1 MDIKWQWLNH
11 DRGCILIISTK
22 FSIFWAGP
30 PHRALAPSLLSPPFS
45 QSISHHSTGEKYKYQ
60 IPCSWK
66 YELPLKSDFQKCS
79 SHFVVGFISR
89 GLDGTSSKQLGNLN
103 FVKPLRRKVST
114 TIFYLPWRV
123 LSWNRVFETFLLNDS
138 TKLSFLNFF
147 ELVPPRPLDRHPTS

>member
-1 MDIKWQWLNH
+1 MMRYSERKWKWLCWHFCVTIVRTANKLLDIKWQWLNH

-89 GLDGTSSKQLGNLN
+89 GLDGTSSKQLENIN
-103 FVKPLRRKVST
+103 VVKPLRRKVST
-114 TIFYLPWRV
+114 TIFYLPWRF
-123 LSWNRVFETFLLNDS
+123 LS
-138 TKLSFLNFF
+138 
-147 ELVPPRPLDRHPTS
+147 